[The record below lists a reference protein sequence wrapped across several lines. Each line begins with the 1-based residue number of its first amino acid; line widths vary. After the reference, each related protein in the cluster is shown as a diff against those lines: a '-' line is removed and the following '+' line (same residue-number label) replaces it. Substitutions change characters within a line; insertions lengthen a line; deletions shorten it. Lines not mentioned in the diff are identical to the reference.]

1 MTGMQIYREDINT
14 PEHHIRMA
22 RIYLFEARKTVH
34 RNWCFVLLRW
44 TGDRRRKAQ
53 ELRRFGARQKALF

>member
-1 MTGMQIYREDINT
+1 MSNQPKPPDT

-34 RNWCFVLLRW
+34 RNWFFTLLTW
-44 TGDRRRKAQ
+44 AGERRRRAMKLRQRGPAQ
-53 ELRRFGARQKALF
+53 LEMWA